1 MKVTGNVNASGLL
14 GFLNELPKAVQQ
26 NVASVALMDAGK
38 TLAAAAKAR
47 APVESGSLRRAIV
60 PKLLRAKIKGQRTVL
75 VGVQS
80 KVVLTE
86 FGPRNPAKYAALVE
100 FGTSPHEI
108 KASKAAVLSDGESI
122 FGRTVIV
129 SAPPRPFM
137 RPAVDGAGGAI
148 LKAISDGVG
157 KGIEREGKRLARK
170 HAKTP

>member
-1 MKVTGNVNASGLL
+1 VKVSGSVDARGLL
-14 GFLNELPKAVQQ
+14 GFLGELPKTVQQ
-26 NVASVALMDAGK
+26 NVANVALMDA
-38 TLAAAAKAR
+38 ARVVVAAAKAR
-47 APVESGSLRRAIV
+47 APVESGTLRRAIV

-80 KVVLTE
+80 RVMITE

-100 FGTSPHEI
+100 FGTAPHEI
-108 KASKAAVLSDGESI
+108 KATKASVLSDGETI

-137 RPAVDGAGGAI
+137 RPAIDGNGGAV

-157 KGIEREGKRLARK
+157 RGIEREGKRLARK
-170 HAKTP
+170 HAKSP